1 MRRFSLLQ
9 RTQNCTPPLN
19 INCVDPL
26 GRTALLMAIDN
37 ENLEMVEL
45 LIENK
50 VRYTYP
56 RGVCVGQRS
65 DVAPNVCRSEV
76 SGRVCVER
84 AMVIGQPGRSGDHLW
99 RG

>member
-1 MRRFSLLQ
+1 MWALTFVDRNRPSGPRMKLMIKNELNELLPVQLLHFRLLQ

-50 VRYTYP
+50 V
-56 RGVCVGQRS
+56 GG
-65 DVAPNVCRSEV
+65 
-76 SGRVCVER
+76 
-84 AMVIGQPGRSGDHLW
+84 
-99 RG
+99 